1 MRMKKMPKLLQL
13 KYIALWTN
21 HIPVSPFDDQ
31 GCFVLFIYLF
41 SFFWALFP
49 VAAQHNTVLVNWT
62 THENQ
67 LFYLVS
73 FYYYL
78 FIYLPANISF
88 RMAFRMTRP
97 ITVAIGSIP
106 LGSRMLSWFNGIS
119 PDCGL
124 LVPVAIEI
132 QLVSGN
138 PRDC

>member
-1 MRMKKMPKLLQL
+1 MPKLLQL

-41 SFFWALFP
+41 TFFWAPFP

-67 LFYLVS
+67 FFYLVS

-78 FIYLPANISF
+78 FIYLPANIFFSDGF
-88 RMAFRMTRP
+88 SNDQANHRSDRLY
-97 ITVAIGSIP
+97 S
-106 LGSRMLSWFNGIS
+106 SRVQNVIM
-119 PDCGL
+119 
-124 LVPVAIEI
+124 V
-132 QLVSGN
+132 
-138 PRDC
+138 